1 MKKYILSIA
10 ILLVLLLGSSIF
22 LPYLFKDK
30 IIETIKSE
38 ANKTLKA
45 ELDFDNNI
53 HINIFKS
60 FPNLNLSFKDLSLTY
75 PDSTFQKDTFFAADK
90 LEVSFDLMKF
100 YKEQK
105 YQFKSIAIDR
115 PILHLEL
122 LNDSTVNWDIV
133 IATEEDTSE
142 ESTALN
148 FELDNVQLENGS
160 LTYVDVAADMAV
172 HLIGLNHASSGNFN
186 TEAFTLS
193 SETSIAELK
202 VVMNDIAYLN
212 NWAITQKGDISID
225 MTDSKYAFQKNS
237 LVINGLPIDL
247 DGYMQLVD
255 EDIILDIAAN
265 SSAPDLN
272 KFLTL
277 IPAIYT
283 SDFASMQTKG
293 KGTLNV
299 TLEGTYNDQSFPAYD
314 MKVNVNNGY
323 FKYPDLALPA
333 EDINLDLRVYILD
346 GNTDRTVVDI
356 PRLHFKLANDPF
368 DLKLNMQDLSG
379 NMLIDADAKGKIDLT
394 NITKIVPLPDTE
406 LSGNITTDIQIVGKV
421 EDISASAIDK
431 FKANGTLTAQNIH
444 YKSADMNE
452 VLDVKTA
459 ELLVQN
465 QRLNIPVFEG
475 KIGKNDINFS
485 GSFTNFF
492 GYALHDQTLTGSAM
506 LTSTHFNAN
515 DFITESES
523 EESIEMTLVE
533 VPGDVD
539 LDFTASIAT
548 LIYDDLTLTNFSG
561 AFGVKNRTV
570 ELRNVASD
578 LLGGR
583 VNIEGAYIYDLQK
596 PMANFDIS
604 YSDIKVLDL
613 MAKFKVVRAFAP
625 IAEQVKALTTA
636 KMNIAT
642 ELNNDM
648 SPKLESINV
657 GGSLNLENILVD
669 KLEVLKGIDTK
680 LGTNHFNVKSLRDFL
695 VKFNIKN
702 GKLFVS
708 PFDMY
713 IDSSKLSI
721 DGVSKLDGSIDY
733 NGILS
738 IPSSYIS
745 NETSIVNGLTAGTRF
760 STLQLKAEDFLDI
773 AMQIDGTFKKPE
785 INLNLKEIKTSIK
798 QNIKNTVSNE
808 VDKQKEKAK
817 ELATDEV
824 NKIKEETKKRA
835 DEAKAKLEADIA
847 LKKKEAADRIR
858 QEAKKQKEDLKKQ
871 AEDKFKGLF
880 KK

>member
-45 ELDFDNNI
+45 ELDFDNDI
-53 HINIFKS
+53 TINIFKS
-60 FPNLNLSFKDLSLTY
+60 FPNLNLGFKDLSLTY
-75 PDSTFQKDTFFAADK
+75 PDSTFRKDTFFAADK

-105 YQFKSIAIDR
+105 YQFKSITIDR
-115 PILHLEL
+115 PRLHLEL
-122 LNDSTVNWDIV
+122 LNDTTVNWDIV
-133 IATEEDTSE
+133 IASEEDTSE

-148 FELDNVQLENGS
+148 FELDNIQIENGS
-160 LTYVDVAADMAV
+160 LEYLDVAANMV
-172 HLIGLNHASSGNFN
+172 IKLRGLNHTASGNFN
-186 TEAFTLS
+186 TDAFTLT

-202 VVMNDIAYLN
+202 VVMDGISYLN
-212 NWAITQKGDISID
+212 NWSITQEGDIAID
-225 MTDSKYAFQKNS
+225 MTNSKYSFPKNS
-237 LVINGLPIDL
+237 VFINGLPIDL
-247 DGYMQLVD
+247 DGYIQLLN
-255 EDIILDIAAN
+255 EDIIFDIAAN

-293 KGTLNV
+293 SGKLNV
-299 TLEGTYNDQSFPAYD
+299 TFKGTYNDTSFPAYD
-314 MKVNVNNGY
+314 MKVKVDDGY

-333 EDINLDLRVYILD
+333 EDIHLDLHVYSLD

-356 PRLHFKLANDPF
+356 PRMHFKLANDPF

-379 NMLIDADAKGKIDLT
+379 NMLIDADAKGKVDLT
-394 NITKIVPLPDTE
+394 NLTNIVPLPDTE
-406 LSGNITTDIQIVGKV
+406 LSGTITADLQIAGRVK
-421 EDISASAIDK
+421 DISASAIDK
-431 FKANGTLTAQNIH
+431 FKANGTLVAQNIH

-452 VLDVKTA
+452 ALDVKTA

-465 QRLNIPVFEG
+465 QRLNIPIFEG
-475 KIGKNDINFS
+475 KVGKNDINFS
-485 GSFTNFF
+485 GSFNNFF
-492 GYALHDQTLTGSAM
+492 GYALSDQTLTGSAV

-533 VPGDVD
+533 VPGNVD

-583 VNIEGAYIYDLQK
+583 VNLEGAYIYDLQK

-604 YSDIKVLDL
+604 YSDIKIADL
-613 MAKFKVVRAFAP
+613 LAKFKVVRAFAP
-625 IAEQVKALTTA
+625 IAEQIQAMTTA
-636 KMNIAT
+636 KLNIAT

-657 GGSLNLENILVD
+657 GGSLNLEKIVVD

-680 LGTNHFNVKSLRDFL
+680 LGTTHFNVKSLRDFL
-695 VKFNIKN
+695 VKFNIKD

-708 PFDMY
+708 PFDLF
-713 IDSSKLSI
+713 IDSSKLAI

-733 NGILS
+733 KGILS

-745 NETSIVNGLTAGTRF
+745 KQTAIVNGLTAGTRF
-760 STLQLKAEDFLDI
+760 SNLQLKPEDFLDI
-773 AMQIDGTFKKPE
+773 AMQIDGTFKKPK

>member
-1 MKKYILSIA
+1 M
-10 ILLVLLLGSSIF
+10 
-22 LPYLFKDK
+22 
-30 IIETIKSE
+30 
-38 ANKTLKA
+38 
-45 ELDFDNNI
+45 
-53 HINIFKS
+53 
-60 FPNLNLSFKDLSLTY
+60 
-75 PDSTFQKDTFFAADK
+75 
-90 LEVSFDLMKF
+90 
-100 YKEQK
+100 
-105 YQFKSIAIDR
+105 
-115 PILHLEL
+115 
-122 LNDSTVNWDIV
+122 
-133 IATEEDTSE
+133 
-142 ESTALN
+142 
-148 FELDNVQLENGS
+148 
-160 LTYVDVAADMAV
+160 
-172 HLIGLNHASSGNFN
+172 
-186 TEAFTLS
+186 
-193 SETSIAELK
+193 
-202 VVMNDIAYLN
+202 
-212 NWAITQKGDISID
+212 
-225 MTDSKYAFQKNS
+225 
-237 LVINGLPIDL
+237 
-247 DGYMQLVD
+247 
-255 EDIILDIAAN
+255 
-265 SSAPDLN
+265 
-272 KFLTL
+272 
-277 IPAIYT
+277 
-283 SDFASMQTKG
+283 
-293 KGTLNV
+293 
-299 TLEGTYNDQSFPAYD
+299 
-314 MKVNVNNGY
+314 
-323 FKYPDLALPA
+323 
-333 EDINLDLRVYILD
+333 
-346 GNTDRTVVDI
+346 
-356 PRLHFKLANDPF
+356 HFKLANDPF

-379 NMLIDADAKGKIDLT
+379 NMLIDADAKGKVDLT
-394 NITKIVPLPDTE
+394 NLTNIVPLPDTE
-406 LSGNITTDIQIVGKV
+406 LSGTITADLQIAGRVK
-421 EDISASAIDK
+421 DISASAIDK
-431 FKANGTLTAQNIH
+431 FKANGTLVAQNIH

-452 VLDVKTA
+452 ALDVKTA

-465 QRLNIPVFEG
+465 QRLNIPIFEG
-475 KIGKNDINFS
+475 KVGKNDINFS
-485 GSFTNFF
+485 GSFNNFF
-492 GYALHDQTLTGSAM
+492 GYALSDQTLTGSAV

-533 VPGDVD
+533 VPGNVD

-583 VNIEGAYIYDLQK
+583 VNLEGAYIYDLQK

-604 YSDIKVLDL
+604 YSDIKIADL
-613 MAKFKVVRAFAP
+613 LAKFKVVRAFAP
-625 IAEQVKALTTA
+625 IAEQIQAMTTA
-636 KMNIAT
+636 KLNIAT

-657 GGSLNLENILVD
+657 GGSLNLEKIVVD

-680 LGTNHFNVKSLRDFL
+680 LGTTHFNVKSLRDFL
-695 VKFNIKN
+695 VKFNIKD

-708 PFDMY
+708 PFDLF
-713 IDSSKLSI
+713 IDSSKLAI

-733 NGILS
+733 KGILS

-745 NETSIVNGLTAGTRF
+745 KQTAIVNGLTAGTRF
-760 STLQLKAEDFLDI
+760 SNLQLKPEDFLDI
-773 AMQIDGTFKKPE
+773 AMQIDGTFKKPK

>member
-1 MKKYILSIA
+1 
-10 ILLVLLLGSSIF
+10 
-22 LPYLFKDK
+22 
-30 IIETIKSE
+30 
-38 ANKTLKA
+38 
-45 ELDFDNNI
+45 
-53 HINIFKS
+53 
-60 FPNLNLSFKDLSLTY
+60 
-75 PDSTFQKDTFFAADK
+75 
-90 LEVSFDLMKF
+90 MKF

-105 YQFKSIAIDR
+105 YQFKSITIDR
-115 PILHLEL
+115 PRLHLEL
-122 LNDSTVNWDIV
+122 LNDTTVNWDIV
-133 IATEEDTSE
+133 IASEEDTSE

-148 FELDNVQLENGS
+148 FELDNIQIENGS
-160 LTYVDVAADMAV
+160 LEYLDVAANMV
-172 HLIGLNHASSGNFN
+172 IKLRGLNHTASGNFN
-186 TEAFTLS
+186 TDAFTLT

-202 VVMNDIAYLN
+202 VVMDGISYLN
-212 NWAITQKGDISID
+212 NWSITQEGDIAID
-225 MTDSKYAFQKNS
+225 MTNSKYSFPKNS
-237 LVINGLPIDL
+237 VFINGLPIDL
-247 DGYMQLVD
+247 DGYIQLLN
-255 EDIILDIAAN
+255 EDIIFDIAAN

-293 KGTLNV
+293 SGKLNV
-299 TLEGTYNDQSFPAYD
+299 TFKGTYNDTSFPAYD
-314 MKVNVNNGY
+314 MKVKVDDGY

-333 EDINLDLRVYILD
+333 EDIHLDLHVYSLD

-356 PRLHFKLANDPF
+356 PRMHFKLANDPF

-379 NMLIDADAKGKIDLT
+379 NMLIDADAKGKVDLT
-394 NITKIVPLPDTE
+394 NLTNIVPLPDTE
-406 LSGNITTDIQIVGKV
+406 LSGTITADLQIAGRVK
-421 EDISASAIDK
+421 DISASAIDK
-431 FKANGTLTAQNIH
+431 FKANGTLVAQNIH

-452 VLDVKTA
+452 ALDVKTA

-465 QRLNIPVFEG
+465 QRLNIPIFEG
-475 KIGKNDINFS
+475 KVGKNDINFS
-485 GSFTNFF
+485 GSFNNFF
-492 GYALHDQTLTGSAM
+492 GYALSDQTLTGSAV

-533 VPGDVD
+533 VPGNVD

-583 VNIEGAYIYDLQK
+583 VNLEGAYIYDLQK

-604 YSDIKVLDL
+604 YSDIKIADL
-613 MAKFKVVRAFAP
+613 LAKFKVVRAFAP
-625 IAEQVKALTTA
+625 IAEQIQAMTTA
-636 KMNIAT
+636 KLNIAT

-657 GGSLNLENILVD
+657 GGSLNLEKIVVD

-680 LGTNHFNVKSLRDFL
+680 LGTTHFNVKSLRDFL
-695 VKFNIKN
+695 VKFNIKD

-708 PFDMY
+708 PFDLF
-713 IDSSKLSI
+713 IDSSKLAI

-733 NGILS
+733 KGILS

-745 NETSIVNGLTAGTRF
+745 KQTAIVNGLTAGTRF
-760 STLQLKAEDFLDI
+760 SNLQLKPEDFLDI
-773 AMQIDGTFKKPE
+773 AMQIDGTFKKPK